1 MKQSRKLEGSFTNYL
16 MGNNST
22 TPEVGKGATLLF
34 YSDRKPAEVLE
45 VSADGKRCVIRE
57 MEHKAKPNAAGMGHQ
72 DWEVTPNPNGYTQTI
87 VYRHGAWRKIVEIVE
102 FEDAWLNSFATKQ
115 AQWDEE
121 KRIGLRDENGD
132 AKLIEGVTKLKRY
145 YDKVNIL
152 FGRAEYHYDW
162 EF

>member
-1 MKQSRKLEGSFTNYL
+1 MKQSRKLEGSFINYL

-34 YSDRKPAEVLE
+34 HTDRHPAEVLE

-57 MEHKAKPNAAGMGHQ
+57 MSHKAKPNAGGMGHQ
-72 DWEVTPNPNGYTQTI
+72 DWELIPDLNAPKQTL
-87 VYRHGAWRKIVEIVE
+87 VYRHGAWRKIVEVVE
-102 FEDAWLNSFATKQ
+102 FEEAWLKSFATSRER
-115 AQWDEE
+115 WDEE
-121 KRIGLRDENGD
+121 KRIGLIDENGE